1 MAKKSAQILGH
12 SDELSKEVLWG
23 RRKITLKRE
32 EGEPGWT
39 GEQQCVGLG
48 AGWSGGVAEIFKGQG
63 EEIRLDA
70 GGRRERPQYLYQK
83 IIGLE

>member
-1 MAKKSAQILGH
+1 MAKKSAQILRY

-23 RRKITLKRE
+23 KRKITLKRG

-48 AGWSGGVAEIFKGQG
+48 TGWSGGVAEILKGQG
-63 EEIRLDA
+63 EEITLDA
-70 GGRRERPQYLYQK
+70 GGRRATSVFISEDN
-83 IIGLE
+83 